1 MIRHSE
7 VAVRG
12 RFLAMRA
19 TLARIFG
26 HPLNLDF
33 SELVA
38 LATDA
43 PSLCEVVH
51 PDDRTFHILEV
62 PIGRRGRH
70 ML

>member
-7 VAVRG
+7 VAVRA
-12 RFLAMRA
+12 RFLAI
-19 TLARIFG
+19 LARIFG

-33 SELVA
+33 SEVVA
-38 LATDA
+38 LATDS

-51 PDDRTFHILEV
+51 PDDRTFHILEIQ
-62 PIGRRGRH
+62 IGRRGRH

>member
-12 RFLAMRA
+12 RVLAMRA
-19 TLARIFG
+19 NLARIYG

-38 LATDA
+38 LATDS
-43 PSLCEVVH
+43 PSLCEVFH
-51 PDDRTFHILEV
+51 PDDRTFHILEIQ
-62 PIGRRGRH
+62 IGRRGRH

>member
-19 TLARIFG
+19 ILARIFG

-33 SELVA
+33 PELGG
-38 LATDA
+38 LATDS

-51 PDDRTFHILEV
+51 PDDRAFHILEIQ
-62 PIGRRGRH
+62 IGRRGRH
-70 ML
+70 MS